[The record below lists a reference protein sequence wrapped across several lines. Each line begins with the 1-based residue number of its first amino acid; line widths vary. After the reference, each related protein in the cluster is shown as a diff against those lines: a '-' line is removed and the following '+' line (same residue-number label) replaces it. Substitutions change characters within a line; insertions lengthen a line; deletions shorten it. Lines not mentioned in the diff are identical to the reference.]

1 MTIDIPA
8 RLAQLGM
15 TLPPAPEPRG
25 AYQGVVIHNGIAYV
39 SGQVSRTADGIIAG
53 PVDRDT
59 PLSVFQYAA
68 QTCVL
73 RALSALVAAL
83 PPSSAVERILFLRG
97 FINAVPSF
105 VNHSAVLDEAS
116 AVLHDVF
123 GDNGRHARSAL
134 GVASL
139 PGCGLLEIELTV
151 ALTHERHPPP
161 AETRRQP

>member
-83 PPSSAVERILFLRG
+83 PASSAVERVLFLRG
-97 FINAVPSF
+97 FINTVPSF

-134 GVASL
+134 GVSSL

-151 ALTHERHPPP
+151 ALTHERHPHS
-161 AETRRQP
+161 AETPRQP

>member
-8 RLAQLGM
+8 RLAELGM
-15 TLPPAPEPRG
+15 TLPPAPTPRG

-59 PLSVFQYAA
+59 PSSVVQCAA

-83 PPSSAVERILFLRG
+83 PASSAVERILFLRG
-97 FINAVPSF
+97 FINAVPGF

-116 AVLHDVF
+116 AVLHHVF
-123 GDNGRHARSAL
+123 GDHGRHARSAL
-134 GVASL
+134 GVSSL
-139 PGCGLLEIELTV
+139 PGSGLLEIELTV
-151 ALTHERHPPP
+151 ALM
-161 AETRRQP
+161 

>member
-25 AYQGVVIHNGIAYV
+25 AYQGVVIHGGIAYV
-39 SGQVSRTADGIIAG
+39 SGQVSRTADGVIAG

-59 PLSVFQYAA
+59 PPAVVRHAA

-83 PPSSAVERILFLRG
+83 PASSAVERVLVLRG
-97 FINAVPSF
+97 FVNAVPRF
-105 VNHSAVLDEAS
+105 ANHGAVMDEAS
-116 AVLHDVF
+116 TVLHDVF
-123 GDNGRHARSAL
+123 GDHGRHARSAL
-134 GVASL
+134 GVSSL

-151 ALTHERHPPP
+151 ALTHAQQWHD
-161 AETRRQP
+161 AETQRRP

>member
-15 TLPPAPEPRG
+15 TLPPAPAPRG
-25 AYQGVVIHNGIAYV
+25 AYQGVVIHGGIAYV
-39 SGQVSRTADGIIAG
+39 SGQVSRTADAIIAG
-53 PVDRDT
+53 PADRDT
-59 PLSVFQYAA
+59 PPSVFQHAA

-83 PPSSAVERILFLRG
+83 PASGAVERVLFLRG

-105 VNHSAVLDEAS
+105 ANHSAVMDEAS

-123 GDNGRHARSAL
+123 GDHGRHARSAL
-134 GVASL
+134 GVSSL

-151 ALTHERHPPP
+151 ALTHERQWHR
-161 AETRRQP
+161 AGTQRQP

>member
-15 TLPPAPEPRG
+15 TLPSAPTPRG
-25 AYQGVVIHNGIAYV
+25 AYQSVVIHRDIAYV

-53 PVDRDT
+53 PVDLET
-59 PLSVFQYAA
+59 PSCVLRNAA

-83 PPSSAVERILFLRG
+83 PVSSSVERVLFLRG

-105 VNHSAVLDEAS
+105 VNHGAVMDEAS

-134 GVASL
+134 GVSSL

-151 ALTHERHPPP
+151 ALTHERHPHP

>member
-15 TLPPAPEPRG
+15 TLPPAPMPRG

-59 PLSVFQYAA
+59 PSSVFQYAA

-83 PPSSAVERILFLRG
+83 PESSAVERVLFLRG

-134 GVASL
+134 GVSSL
-139 PGCGLLEIELTV
+139 PGSGLLEIELTV
-151 ALTHERHPPP
+151 ALT
-161 AETRRQP
+161 